1 MQFTGGGNMSLQ
13 SVMAV
18 CEKELRDIN
27 VPIRKVEKITFNDRI
42 TSTIGRCAHGSKK
55 IRSKSKSPR
64 KWKGLTKKAGNI

>member
-1 MQFTGGGNMSLQ
+1 MSLQ

-27 VPIRKVEKITFNDRI
+27 VPIRKVEKITFNESL
-42 TSTIGRCAHGSKK
+42 STTVSRRLSEGVRTAAKK

-64 KWKGLTKKAGNI
+64 K